1 VKQIMYLR
9 ARSIF
14 GIIVCGVMAALLV
27 AATASAADWPTRSVK
42 FIVTL
47 GPGSGTDIGARLL
60 ADRLTQR
67 WGQPVIVE
75 NRPGAVVVVHGASV
89 PARQPALQAG
99 RPGADHAGVQH
110 HPHGFGTGRHEGQ
123 LPR

>member
-1 VKQIMYLR
+1 MYLR
-9 ARSIF
+9 AL
-14 GIIVCGVMAALLV
+14 AALAFCAIAGLLV
-27 AATASAADWPTRSVK
+27 AATPSAAADWPTRPVK

-75 NRPGAVVVVHGASV
+75 NRPGGDGLIAINAFVHGASV
-89 PARQPALQAG
+89 PARQPAL
-99 RPGADHAGVQH
+99 
-110 HPHGFGTGRHEGQ
+110 
-123 LPR
+123 